1 MRLKYSFAGNAEGL
15 EKELTERKRLM
26 TKLPLKSK
34 KGGCICFVNVPEINE
49 LIKSIDGLYEKIQ
62 VRELSFISEEAF
74 ASCTVEGAMSTLPE
88 TVKLMNG
95 KAPADKS
102 ERMIKNNIN
111 AIREII
117 DGDFVFCEKSIYKLW
132 KILTD
137 GACDNEKIQGER
149 YRKDK
154 VVVADSMG
162 KIYFEAPKYE
172 MIPEMMGQL
181 LKFDEDTELNPY
193 IKAIVIHYYFV
204 YIHPFCDG
212 NGRLAR
218 LLLQNTLIKCGLEK
232 YKGISITSGVLK
244 NKTDYYKSLKQ
255 SENEYND
262 ITFFILFYLR
272 TVLEVLSDGVEG
284 FGYKQRRIKMS
295 QTQEK
300 AATYLK
306 KHKGSFITAEKY
318 ADIYN
323 VTSEI
328 AEKELAELADYNIV
342 KIRYGEE
349 FTLEYYIN

>member
-1 MRLKYSFAGNAEGL
+1 M
-15 EKELTERKRLM
+15 TE
-26 TKLPLKSK
+26 LPLESK
-34 KGGCICFVNVPEINE
+34 KGSRICFVNVPEINA

-62 VRELSFISEEAF
+62 VRELSFIPEEAF

-95 KAPADKS
+95 KAPSDKS

-111 AIREII
+111 AIKTII
-117 DGDFVFCEKSIYKLW
+117 DGDFEFCEESIYKLW

-149 YRKDK
+149 YRKDR
-154 VVVADSMG
+154 VVVADSVG
-162 KIYFEAPKYE
+162 KIYFEAPECE

-181 LKFDEDTELNPY
+181 LKFCETAALNPY

-218 LLLQNTLIKCGLEK
+218 LLLQNTLIKCGLTK
-232 YKGISITSGVLK
+232 YKGISVTSGVLK
-244 NKTDYYKSLKQ
+244 NRADYYKSLRQ

-272 TVLEVLSDGVEG
+272 TILEVLSDGAEG
-284 FGYKQRRIKMS
+284 FGYKKRRIKMS

-300 AATYLK
+300 AVAFLE
-306 KHKGSFITAEKY
+306 KHKGSSITAEKY
-318 ADIYN
+318 SDIYN
-323 VTSEI
+323 VTNEI
-328 AEKELAELADYNIV
+328 AEKELAELADCNIV
-342 KIRYGEE
+342 KIRFGEG
-349 FTLEYYIN
+349 FTLEYYINQ